1 MTTKYTQIEDGV
13 EARVHNG
20 YLFVRSTDMK
30 GDYLIQGGWAGRV
43 RKMPYKKSLKEAKK
57 TGKYNDPRLTDI
69 KVCRQRGEIVKDG
82 NYID

>member
-20 YLFVRSTDMK
+20 YLYVRSTDMK

-57 TGKYNDPRLTDI
+57 TGKYHFPLDTDI
-69 KVCRQRGEIVKDG
+69 TVCRLSGEIVKDG
-82 NYID
+82 NYIY